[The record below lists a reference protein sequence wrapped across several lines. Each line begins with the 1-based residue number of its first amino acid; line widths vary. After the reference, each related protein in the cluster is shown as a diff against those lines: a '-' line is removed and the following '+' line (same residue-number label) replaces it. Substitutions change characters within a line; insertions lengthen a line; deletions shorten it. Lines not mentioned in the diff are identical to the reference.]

1 MPPTRACPSANAPAA
16 DARPHRSPESARQTP
31 ATTHVRAP
39 SDATTPSY
47 RIPTPHARAQPRSST
62 HGADDGR
69 GRTDGP
75 ACAPPARH
83 RHGAAHEANAAR
95 ACGSRP
101 PTRRHSR
108 RRRHWCSRRRESGAA
123 RGRGEPD
130 LTGREAPP
138 RVQYWV
144 STAGSAQRANGVCAD
159 PACRCPRPRQ
169 AVPDATP
176 VRPDGPRVAS
186 LQRHPDWQRRAPRP
200 PHATPHGA
208 RRWTSRRRHENVL
221 REPAVRA
228 CRRRRS
234 PRPAGA
240 DDREVWTVFS
250 FFGL

>member
-1 MPPTRACPSANAPAA
+1 M
-16 DARPHRSPESARQTP
+16 HG
-31 ATTHVRAP
+31 P

-47 RIPTPHARAQPRSST
+47 RTPTPHARAQPPSSI
-62 HGADDGR
+62 HVADDGR
-69 GRTDGP
+69 GRKDGP
-75 ACAPPARH
+75 ACERSAQH
-83 RHGAAHEANAAR
+83 RHDAAHEANAGP

-101 PTRRHSR
+101 PARRHNR

-123 RGRGEPD
+123 RGPDEPG
-130 LTGREAPP
+130 LTGYEAHP
-138 RVQYWV
+138 RVQYCV
-144 STAGSAQRANGVCAD
+144 STAGSAQRANGVYAG
-159 PACRCPRPRQ
+159 PACRCLRPRQ

-186 LQRHPDWQRRAPRP
+186 SQRHPDWQRRAPRP
-200 PHATPHGA
+200 PHATLHGA
-208 RRWTSRRRHENVL
+208 RRWTSRQRHENVR

-240 DDREVWTVFS
+240 GDREVWTVFS